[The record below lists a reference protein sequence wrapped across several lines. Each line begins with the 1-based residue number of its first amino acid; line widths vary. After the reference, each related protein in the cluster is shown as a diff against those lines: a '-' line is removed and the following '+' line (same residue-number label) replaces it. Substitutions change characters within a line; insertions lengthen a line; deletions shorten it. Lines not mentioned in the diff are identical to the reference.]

1 MDDILENSFVINNI
15 SSKQLKEI
23 LPSIVN
29 PVTHILF
36 SNWVY
41 SLRIENSKSSSCT
54 QSSSFTVY
62 TNKILILYL
71 TIIDLYFT
79 PIVQQTFRIDFFATN
94 SKVLIPLSFPLNVVN
109 L

>member
-1 MDDILENSFVINNI
+1 MDDILENSFVIDNI

-23 LPSIVN
+23 LLSIVN

-41 SLRIENSKSSSCT
+41 SLRIENSKSSSY
-54 QSSSFTVY
+54 TVY

-79 PIVQQTFRIDFFATN
+79 AIFQQTFRYMCC
-94 SKVLIPLSFPLNVVN
+94 
-109 L
+109 

>member
-1 MDDILENSFVINNI
+1 MDDILENSFVIDNI

-23 LPSIVN
+23 LLSIVN

-41 SLRIENSKSSSCT
+41 SLRIENSKSSSY
-54 QSSSFTVY
+54 TVY

-79 PIVQQTFRIDFFATN
+79 AIFQQTFRIDFFVTN
-94 SKVLIPLSFPLNVVN
+94 
-109 L
+109 